1 MTHPSLGRIQKYLLR
16 KAFDGKYYQS
26 KVTGKQLLPDSVL
39 FREKEQF
46 ADGVGRSWITD
57 LQKHAQDIFPSCAL
71 EEAECKLYSS
81 YLSGLPGLQT
91 MMQARKARR
100 RQHSNNGK
108 QGNPG
113 RPQPTRWYPVRS
125 DPVLKNLNLTKED
138 AIQFLIAVLA
148 WSRDDASSF
157 LPSLEG
163 LNRLIV
169 SMLERVP
176 FHNLTLLTRER
187 RPPTMAEIKEDMMK
201 GIGGPCSVVNSFFA
215 VVLDL
220 LGFGPHVYLLR

>member
-16 KAFDGKYYQS
+16 KAFDGEYYQS

-39 FREKEQF
+39 YREKEQF

-57 LQKHAQDIFPSCAL
+57 LQKHAQVMFPSSTC
-71 EEAECKLYSS
+71 EEAECKLYNS
-81 YLSGLPGLQT
+81 YLSQLPGLQKL
-91 MMQARKARR
+91 MQARKARR
-100 RQHSNNGK
+100 RQPFQNGK
-108 QGNPG
+108 RSNPG

-125 DPVLKNLNLTKED
+125 DPALKNLNLTRQD
-138 AIQFLIAVLA
+138 AFQFLFAVLG
-148 WSRDDASSF
+148 WSHDDASSF
-157 LPSLEG
+157 SPSLEG

-187 RPPTMAEIKEDMMK
+187 RPPTMTEIKEDMMS
-201 GIGGPCSVVNSFFA
+201 GIGGPCSVINSFFA